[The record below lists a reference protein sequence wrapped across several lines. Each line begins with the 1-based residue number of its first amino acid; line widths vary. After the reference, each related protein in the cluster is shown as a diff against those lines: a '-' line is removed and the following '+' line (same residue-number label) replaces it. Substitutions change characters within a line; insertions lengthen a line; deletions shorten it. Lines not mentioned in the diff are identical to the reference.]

1 MIPIKFISLAVLLY
15 IGLLFGV
22 AYVADWRRDA
32 GRSVVANSWVYS
44 LSMAVHYTSWT
55 FYGLVGQAAT
65 TGIAFLA
72 PYLGATLIAFTWW
85 FLLRKMVRICKEQ
98 NILSIADFIA
108 SRYGKSPL
116 LGGIVTIFFIVAIIS
131 YIASQIKAI
140 AYTFDLLTTPPGATF
155 ETKNHLFALPPS
167 IDTGF
172 IVALVLGLF

>member
-85 FLLRKMVRICKEQ
+85 FLLRKMVRICKEHPQ
-98 NILSIADFIA
+98 HRRLH
-108 SRYGKSPL
+108 REPL
-116 LGGIVTIFFIVAIIS
+116 R
-131 YIASQIKAI
+131 QI
-140 AYTFDLLTTPPGATF
+140 TTPRRDRH
-155 ETKNHLFALPPS
+155 HLFHHGDYSLYRPATQGSGTHL
-167 IDTGF
+167 
-172 IVALVLGLF
+172 